1 MRQVTCISP
10 HGGLHRGSK
19 RLGMPPAEA
28 GYVSVPALGADTR
41 AGQKPIA
48 VGATVGAPE
57 APAFIADGFHFVNE
71 NGEAD
76 QCTGGSS
83 CWCGGNCQTPPGV
96 PAPQTDDTTGTGA
109 DSAPAGP
116 EGN

>member
-19 RLGMPPAEA
+19 RLGIPPAEA

-41 AGQKPIA
+41 AGRKPVA
-48 VGATVGAPE
+48 VGDTVDAPE
-57 APAFIADGFHFVNE
+57 APAFIADGFHVID
-71 NGEAD
+71 AA
-76 QCTGGSS
+76 TGHG
-83 CWCGGNCQTPPGV
+83 CWCGGNCQPPLAAP
-96 PAPQTDDTTGTGA
+96 PAPATDDSTSTGGDPA
-109 DSAPAGP
+109 SAGP